1 MTASG
6 HKSLHA
12 IGFLTVVE
20 HAQHGLF
27 GGYLLLNECGR
38 PLEFHCTAPVKANRA
53 QQILYGPTLRPYL
66 FGEQI
71 GFTLLSKAKQTPL
84 WVCTDREPVLAAREL
99 VEFPVVLIEDNAAC
113 SDPTVASKA
122 GDDIDVVAF
131 SRSPDRID
139 RVNPSAAPATFPLG
153 NYRAHVPPGH
163 ETDQQIVV
171 EHWRSLSQVLDLFE
185 PFARI
190 RDAVEEAQR
199 MAA

>member
-12 IGFLTVVE
+12 IGFLTVIE
-20 HAQHGLF
+20 HAQHGVF
-27 GGYLLLNECGR
+27 GGYLLLNESGR

-71 GFTLLSKAKQTPL
+71 GFTLLSKAKQTPR
-84 WVCTDREPVLAAREL
+84 WVCTDCEPVLAAREL
-99 VEFPVVLIEDNAAC
+99 VEFPVVLIEDTAECPDKTGGDEADDHLDVAAFPRTPHRVDRANSSC
-113 SDPTVASKA
+113 GLIT
-122 GDDIDVVAF
+122 F
-131 SRSPDRID
+131 S
-139 RVNPSAAPATFPLG
+139 LG
-153 NYRAHVPPGH
+153 NYLAHVPPGR
-163 ETDQQIVV
+163 ETDQQIVAD
-171 EHWRSLSQVLDLFE
+171 HWRSLSQTLDLFE

>member
-6 HKSLHA
+6 HKSLPA

-20 HAQHGLF
+20 HPQHGLF
-27 GGYLLLNECGR
+27 GGYLLLNTAGR

-99 VEFPVVLIEDNAAC
+99 VEFPVVLIEDTTQNNSAILE
-113 SDPTVASKA
+113 DQP
-122 GDDIDVVAF
+122 DDEVELVVWP
-131 SRSPDRID
+131 RPQDRLD
-139 RVNPSAAPATFPLG
+139 RTGPSCALETFPLG
-153 NYRAHVPPGH
+153 KYQAHIPRGRA
-163 ETDQQIVV
+163 TDQQTVV
-171 EHWRSLSQVLDLFE
+171 EHWQSWSQVLDLLE

-190 RDAVEEAQR
+190 RDAIEEAQR